1 MQIRISESLTN
12 EYGRDDIET
21 IFDLQINQLLNLID
35 EQLDTVSQNE
45 PGIQIVSV
53 PKIYEIVNLLTTF
66 SKSYLILSGVLGSS
80 AYLKQRRESYYTTWP
95 GSSRAVEN
103 MKIVKVVEP

>member
-1 MQIRISESLTN
+1 MRNWILKSLIDAYFRN
-12 EYGRDDIET
+12 DIET
-21 IFDLQINQLLNLID
+21 IFDLQINNLLNLID

-45 PGIQIVSV
+45 PGIQIVSL
-53 PKIYEIVNLLTTF
+53 PKVYELVNILTTF
-66 SKSYLILSGVLGSS
+66 RKSYLVLSGGLGSS
-80 AYLKQRRESYYTTWP
+80 AYLKKRFESYYTTWP